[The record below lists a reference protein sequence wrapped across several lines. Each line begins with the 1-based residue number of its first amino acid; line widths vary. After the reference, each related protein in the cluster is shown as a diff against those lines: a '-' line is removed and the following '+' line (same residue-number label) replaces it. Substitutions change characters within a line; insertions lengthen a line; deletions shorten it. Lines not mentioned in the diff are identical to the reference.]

1 MCFDVNNIDEN
12 MYVEVHKY
20 YLCIKFDIVF
30 KIYQVVL
37 LLHLKKNFL
46 RYFCVPSATGYKPLE
61 HANCSEPVSID
72 ESLIPTGKSFH
83 SDGKDVSHFNMA
95 ATTYRPQ

>member
-1 MCFDVNNIDEN
+1 MCFIVNNIDEN

-37 LLHLKKNFL
+37 FLPHYGEVKN
-46 RYFCVPSATGYKPLE
+46 RA
-61 HANCSEPVSID
+61 
-72 ESLIPTGKSFH
+72 
-83 SDGKDVSHFNMA
+83 
-95 ATTYRPQ
+95 

>member
-37 LLHLKKNFL
+37 FQHLKIFIL
-46 RYFCVPSATGYKPLE
+46 VPTNHL
-61 HANCSEPVSID
+61 
-72 ESLIPTGKSFH
+72 
-83 SDGKDVSHFNMA
+83 FNH
-95 ATTYRPQ
+95 TC

>member
-30 KIYQVVL
+30 KIYLVVL
-37 LLHLKKNFL
+37 FLHLKNNFIFL
-46 RYFCVPSATGYKPLE
+46 RYLRGTIDRENYVLGVVLADISMHSVCVREAYISK
-61 HANCSEPVSID
+61 
-72 ESLIPTGKSFH
+72 
-83 SDGKDVSHFNMA
+83 
-95 ATTYRPQ
+95 

>member
-30 KIYQVVL
+30 KIY
-37 LLHLKKNFL
+37 
-46 RYFCVPSATGYKPLE
+46 
-61 HANCSEPVSID
+61 
-72 ESLIPTGKSFH
+72 
-83 SDGKDVSHFNMA
+83 
-95 ATTYRPQ
+95 